1 MKAGQIDSAEANVRE
16 ALTMYEH
23 MFPDSDSIEIA
34 RSRHFLARVLKD
46 KRSYGDAVQML
57 RSSRSV
63 YRTLSKWIHVAISCR
78 EQRFV
83 EFFLFFVQLLPYFPF
98 STAFFLQLTS
108 TISRIELLRG
118 NAEEAIRLNVREIE
132 ALQVR
137 FPCHLMQERP
147 LNRLAGGGPST
158 F

>member
-1 MKAGQIDSAEANVRE
+1 LLNLGQLQLKAGQIDSAEANVRE
-16 ALTMYEH
+16 SLIMYEQ

-34 RSRHFLARVLKD
+34 RSRHFLALVLKD
-46 KRSYGDAVQML
+46 KRSYEDAVQML

-98 STAFFLQLTS
+98 STAFFYNSPQQLAASNFCGAT
-108 TISRIELLRG
+108 LK
-118 NAEEAIRLNVREIE
+118 RLSVSM
-132 ALQVR
+132 
-137 FPCHLMQERP
+137 CER
-147 LNRLAGGGPST
+147 
-158 F
+158 